1 MMRAGGGIDA
11 PITDADPALVPPIA
25 EVAQSLLSIAGVARR
40 CADLSD
46 DEETAAMRGNPR
58 C

>member
-1 MMRAGGGIDA
+1 VLVAGIDA
-11 PITDADPALVPPIA
+11 LNTDADPALVPPIA
-25 EVAQSLLSIAGVARR
+25 EVAQSLLSIARAARR